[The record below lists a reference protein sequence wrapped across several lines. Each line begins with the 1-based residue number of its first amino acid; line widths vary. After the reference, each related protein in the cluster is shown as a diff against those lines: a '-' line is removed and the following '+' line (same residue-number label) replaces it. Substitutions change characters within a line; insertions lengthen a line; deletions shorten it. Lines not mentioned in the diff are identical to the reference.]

1 MVSFAIAQDDM
12 GLRLWDYAQ
21 SIKKNRPRNFE
32 FQSKRTVP
40 KIGGYMRID
49 KYLKNARIIKRRT
62 IAKEACEQGR
72 VLVNGKTAKPGT
84 EIEIG
89 DEIEI
94 IFGIKPMKIKVEKLL
109 EHVVKDDYKEMY
121 SIINV

>member
-1 MVSFAIAQDDM
+1 
-12 GLRLWDYAQ
+12 
-21 SIKKNRPRNFE
+21 
-32 FQSKRTVP
+32 
-40 KIGGYMRID
+40 MRID

-72 VLVNGKTAKPGT
+72 VLIKGKIAKPGA
-84 EIEIG
+84 EVEIG

-94 IFGIKPMKIKVEKLL
+94 LFGTKPMKIKVEKLL
-109 EHVVKDDYKEMY
+109 EHTVKDEYKQMY

>member
-1 MVSFAIAQDDM
+1 MVNETARCPNPVFSSESAEKTAVGHSQRDPEN
-12 GLRLWDYAQ
+12 
-21 SIKKNRPRNFE
+21 KKNRPQNWRE
-32 FQSKRTVP
+32 S
-40 KIGGYMRID
+40 MRVD

-72 VLVNGKTAKPGT
+72 VLVNNKTAKPGT

-94 IFGIKPMKIKVEKLL
+94 IFGVKPMKIKVEKLL

-121 SIINV
+121 SIIND